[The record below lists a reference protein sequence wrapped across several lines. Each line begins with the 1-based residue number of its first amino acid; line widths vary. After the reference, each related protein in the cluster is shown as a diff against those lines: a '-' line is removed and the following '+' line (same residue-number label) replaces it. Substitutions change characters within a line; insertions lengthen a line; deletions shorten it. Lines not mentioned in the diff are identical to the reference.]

1 MPREPFLKRHIYS
14 LMVNLKAKIMKT
26 VKITRIILMVL
37 LVGFISTLST
47 FAASPA
53 AAASARN
60 IRQKFVE
67 AVQNP
72 DDLINAPTTG
82 QVEVL
87 FTVNDDGTLNIK
99 KLESDNDEAANY
111 VKEKITSLN
120 YSDSGNPY
128 NQYYKVKFRFQ
139 REE

>member
-1 MPREPFLKRHIYS
+1 
-14 LMVNLKAKIMKT
+14 MKT
-26 VKITRIILMVL
+26 IKIIRIL
-37 LVGFISTLST
+37 LIVMLAGFISTLST

-72 DDLINAPTTG
+72 DDMINVPTNG
-82 QVEVL
+82 EVEVL
-87 FTVNDDGTLNIK
+87 FTVNDDGTLNIR
-99 KLESDNDEAANY
+99 KLNSDNEEAANY
-111 VKEKITSLN
+111 VKEKITNLN

-128 NQYYKVKFRFQ
+128 NQYYKIKFRFQ
-139 REE
+139 KEE

>member
-1 MPREPFLKRHIYS
+1 
-14 LMVNLKAKIMKT
+14 MVNLKTKVMKT
-26 VKITRIILMVL
+26 IKLNRIVLVVL
-37 LVGFISTLST
+37 LVGFISTFT

-139 REE
+139 KEE